1 MKIKLEWCPYG
12 DIGEKEIAWASVE
25 VETEHNDPFLRVNP
39 IVRVKSYP
47 TASDEKDKLKAL
59 AEKASTKKEV
69 EEMALRAWN
78 REIEVSIGFQGHG
91 YDTKNPNN
99 LDLSS
104 AVYNL
109 PSFKVL
115 SIEGNEDFK
124 NKIPPLPK
132 GAVS

>member
-91 YDTKNPNN
+91 YSTKNPNN
-99 LDLSS
+99 LDLSV
-104 AVYNL
+104 AVYKL

-115 SIEGNEDFK
+115 SIEGNEDFLS
-124 NKIPPLPK
+124 KIPPIPE
-132 GAVS
+132 GCVS